1 MRKLVDGSVVFKPPS
16 NSFADWDFGRMQNC
30 YVDDKGVRR
39 EMKPLSPFER
49 LSLSSMVIGG
59 EIHEVSHANDKV
71 FTCRLRGHTI
81 VMSCNA
87 SQVLRSLVRTVPRSD
102 VADWVK
108 IIFQG
113 TPKSYAT
120 KIAAQLNYGRARME
134 YKTVSQHI
142 KRLQQTGVYAQVS
155 LASKT
160 ECQWE
165 ENVYAVQQEVTTFR
179 DRRATVHEAR
189 QRADVAEQWD
199 TSYEVEQDKV
209 QMSF

>member
-1 MRKLVDGSVVFKPPS
+1 
-16 NSFADWDFGRMQNC
+16 
-30 YVDDKGVRR
+30 
-39 EMKPLSPFER
+39 
-49 LSLSSMVIGG
+49 MVIGG

-81 VMSCNA
+81 VMPCNA

-134 YKTVSQHI
+134 YKTVSHHI

-165 ENVYAVQQEVTTFR
+165 ENVHAVQQEVTTFR

-199 TSYEVEQDKV
+199 ASCEVEQDKV